1 MEDIQKQ
8 KSRKINEKD
17 KNNNSNNSFQ
27 NILNENKKNNLN
39 QYSNENN
46 FFSLNENQ
54 INNSFSSDEEE
65 DKKEENEEEINYP
78 KSDFKDFFEDL
89 KKKSVN
95 INNNKNNKNQIN
107 KNNNWNQSFFENSLS
122 TNADSYIL
130 NNSSSIYQNNSM
142 NYLNYAISYQIQQN
156 QILEQQK
163 ILQQQ
168 QKLIQQQQKLIN
180 KQLKEN
186 KKIEKNE
193 KLNLTIN
200 IYKILNKQD
209 TRTTIMIKNIPN
221 KFTREMLIS
230 IIDYNFKG
238 CYDLLIFPQDSNK
251 CKNFGYGF
259 INFIHTFYIPYFYFL
274 FNQNS
279 WSGTNSQKICEL
291 SYSKIQGKNQLHKHY
306 PAKIIFVN
314 IDGENLKNNPNP
326 KVFRLPNIYK
336 SMFISIYP
344 NFILVNQN
352 ELFFSFILF

>member
-1 MEDIQKQ
+1 MEDIQIPN
-8 KSRKINEKD
+8 SIILNNNSIKIDEKD
-17 KNNNSNNSFQ
+17 KKNNMNNTFQ
-27 NILNENKKNNLN
+27 NKLKENKKININE
-39 QYSNENN
+39 YSNGNN
-46 FFSLNENQ
+46 IFLLKDNQ
-54 INNSFSSDEEE
+54 INNSSSSD
-65 DKKEENEEEINYP
+65 EEEINYP
-78 KSDFKDFFEDL
+78 KSDFKDFFTDL
-89 KKKSVN
+89 KNTSVN
-95 INNNKNNKNQIN
+95 INKINKNQIN
-107 KNNNWNQSFFENSLS
+107 KNNNWNQSFFDNSLS
-122 TNADSYIL
+122 TNADSGFL
-130 NNSSSIYQNNSM
+130 NKSSSFYQNNSM
-142 NYLNYAISYQIQQN
+142 NNINYAISYQIQQN

-168 QKLIQQQQKLIN
+168 QKIIEQQQKLIN

-200 IYKILNKQD
+200 IYNILNKQD

-238 CYDLLIFPQDSNK
+238 CYDLLIFPQDANK

-306 PAKIIFVN
+306 PNKIIFVN

-326 KVFRLPNIYK
+326 KVFILPNIYK
-336 SMFISIYP
+336 QMFVSIYP

-352 ELFFSFILF
+352 ELFFSFLLL